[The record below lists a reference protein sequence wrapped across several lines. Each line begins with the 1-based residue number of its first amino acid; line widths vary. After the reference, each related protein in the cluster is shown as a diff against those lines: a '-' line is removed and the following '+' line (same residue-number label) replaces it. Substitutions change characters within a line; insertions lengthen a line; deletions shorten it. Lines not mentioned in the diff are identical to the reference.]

1 MKRRN
6 AIKKMIVSI
15 AGLFGL
21 STVVEAK
28 KWTPNKACLKI
39 RKTAIG
45 EVYFIE
51 FPLEQYEIAIAT
63 IRSLSNDLYAR
74 KLKSYSA
81 KFSPEGHC
89 VVEWSP
95 NMYV

>member
-1 MKRRN
+1 MNRRN
-6 AIKKMIVSI
+6 AIKKMLVGI
-15 AGLFGL
+15 AVLLGLK
-21 STVVEAK
+21 TVQTFEIK
-28 KWTPNKACLKI
+28 C

-45 EVYFIE
+45 EVYYTE
-51 FPLEQYEIAIAT
+51 FQPEQYNDAKSL

-81 KFSPEGHC
+81 KFSNEGHC

-95 NMYV
+95 NRYV